1 MAYENMNYSYDAGIA
16 TSEVI
21 GYHERRLLKNMLA
34 NLTWGMDV
42 QMRPLP
48 KGNGRKVQF
57 RRMVP
62 FKPSTRPLEEGVTK
76 KGQKLRQTDMWITM
90 KPYGEH
96 VEFTD
101 ELDLYN
107 IDNMHREI
115 NELLSRQARE
125 SLNILARDAKCAGTN
140 VIYAGGR
147 ASRANLTAADKLDY
161 DTIRK
166 AVRTLE
172 KNLAPKFSDG
182 YYHANIDPDTKYDLM
197 KDSMW
202 IDPAKYQDK
211 SMIAKNEIG
220 IIAGVKFFET
230 TIAKDYEQED
240 YLVYSSSTA
249 DTGVTTLT
257 CHGISADRKTIYVH
271 EVLNEYMARSLGAK
285 LVTIGGE
292 AAFIEYAVAG
302 VADKGELHLRW
313 PLSSS
318 TTVTADTTTIGR
330 EAAGPSGVD
339 IRATVIYG
347 QDFCGGISL
356 DGTGH
361 NVRVIIKPLGSS
373 GSDDPY
379 DQRGTIAYKIRGV
392 GYHILQDAFGVRI
405 EHAVSA

>member
-21 GYHERRLLKNMLA
+21 GYHERRLLKNVLA

-96 VEFTD
+96 VEYTD

-115 NELLSRQARE
+115 NELLSRQAQE

-147 ASRANLTAADKLDY
+147 AGRANLTASDKLDY

-197 KDSMW
+197 KDNMW
-202 IDPAKYQDK
+202 IDVAKYQDK

-230 TIAKDYEQED
+230 TIAKDYEQDD
-240 YLVYSSSTA
+240 YLLYSSSTA
-249 DTGVTTLT
+249 DEGLEELT
-257 CHGISADRKTIYVH
+257 CHGTNTDKTIVYVH
-271 EVLNEYMARSLGAK
+271 EALNEYMARSMGAR
-285 LVTIGGE
+285 LVSIGGE
-292 AAFIEYAVAG
+292 AAFVEYAVAG
-302 VADKGELHLRW
+302 AADAGYLKLRW
-313 PLSSS
+313 PL
-318 TTVTADTTTIGR
+318 TGTVTADTTKITQ
-330 EAAGPSGVD
+330 EAAGPQGVN

-361 NVRVIIKPLGSS
+361 NVKVIIKPLGSS

>member
-1 MAYENMNYSYDAGIA
+1 
-16 TSEVI
+16 V
-21 GYHERRLLKNMLA
+21 KA
-34 NLTWGMDV
+34 NLTWGMDI

-76 KGQKLRQTDMWITM
+76 KGQNLRQTDMWITM

-96 VEFTD
+96 VEYTD

-125 SLNILARDAKCAGTN
+125 SINILARDAKCAGTN
-140 VIYAGGR
+140 VMYAGGR
-147 ASRANLTAADKLDY
+147 ASRAALTASDKLTY
-161 DTIRK
+161 DLVRK

-197 KDSMW
+197 QDPMW

-220 IIAGVKFFET
+220 ILAGVKFFET
-230 TIAKDYEQED
+230 TIGKTYENEDD
-240 YLVYSSSTA
+240 YLVYASSTA
-249 DTGVTTLT
+249 TTGLTELTVHGYDATT
-257 CHGISADRKTIYVH
+257 KTVYVK
-271 EVLNEYMARSLGAK
+271 EALNEYEARSLGAR
-285 LVTIGGE
+285 LVKIGNE
-292 AAFIEYAVAG
+292 PAFIEWAKAG
-302 VADKGELHLRW
+302 AANAGELHLRW
-313 PLSSS
+313 ALATAP
-318 TTVTADTTTIGR
+318 TADTTKITQ
-330 EAAGPSGVD
+330 EEEGPSGVN

-379 DQRGTIAYKIRGV
+379 DQRGTIAYKIKGV

>member
-1 MAYENMNYSYDAGIA
+1 MADENMNYSYDAGIA

-21 GYHERRLLKNMLA
+21 GYHERRLLRNVLA
-34 NLTWGMDV
+34 NLTWGMDI

-125 SLNILARDAKCAGTN
+125 SINILARDAKCAGTN
-140 VIYAGGR
+140 VMYAGGR
-147 ASRANLTAADKLDY
+147 ASRAALTAADTLNY

-197 KDSMW
+197 KDPMW

-230 TIAKDYEQED
+230 TIGKTYENEDD
-240 YLVYSSSTA
+240 YLVYASSTA
-249 DTGVTTLT
+249 DTGLEELT
-257 CHGISADRKTIYVH
+257 VHGYDAATKTVYVK
-271 EVLNEYMARSLGAK
+271 EALNEYEARSLGAR
-285 LVTIGGE
+285 LVKIGNE
-292 AAFIEYAVAG
+292 PAFIEWAKAG
-302 VADKGELHLRW
+302 AANAGELHLRW
-313 PLSSS
+313 ALATAP
-318 TTVTADTTTIGR
+318 TADTTKITQ
-330 EAAGPSGVD
+330 EEEGPSGVN

-361 NVRVIIKPLGSS
+361 NIRVIIKPLGSS